1 MKNKYRI
8 SLIAGLIV
16 GITSAHY
23 LLGLNQKYYHI
34 FYRELYYLPLVLAGL
49 WFGLRG
55 TLVTSIG
62 ITIFFLPYILLTWQ
76 GFSPDDFSKLMEL
89 VLLNIVALILGLFK
103 DREKA
108 THKKMLKAE
117 RLAAIGRA
125 LAGVAHDIKTPLIAI
140 GGYTQLV
147 QKKLKKDDPAHRKL
161 DIVVSETRRLENM
174 ISVMLDFSRPLTLK
188 RTRGDLHKAVEE
200 SLSIVKEQAKKRN
213 VEIQM
218 RLAPNIPD
226 FPFDDSRMRQCIIN
240 LLTNAIQAS
249 PEQEAVTV
257 CTSVKDS
264 FVNIDVTDRGEGV
277 SSEKEDEIFLPF
289 FTTKKEGTGLGL
301 PIVRKIVEAHGGK
314 IEALNGAAEGV
325 TFRVSL
331 PC

>member
-1 MKNKYRI
+1 
-8 SLIAGLIV
+8 LI
-16 GITSAHY
+16 HY
-23 LLGLNQKYYHI
+23 LLGLNQQYYHI

-55 TLVTSIG
+55 TLATSMG
-62 ITIFFLPYILLTWQ
+62 VTIFFLPHILLTWQ

-89 VLLNIVALILGLFK
+89 VLLNIVGLILGLLK

-108 THKKMLKAE
+108 THQKMLKAE

-147 QKKLKKDDPAHRKL
+147 QKKLKKDDPAHQKL
-161 DIVVSETRRLENM
+161 DIVVSETRRLEYM
-174 ISVMLDFSRPLTLK
+174 IREMLDFSRPLDLK
-188 RTRGDLHKAVEE
+188 NTRGDLNRAIEG
-200 SLSIVKEQAKKRN
+200 SLSIVEGQAIKRN
-213 VEIQM
+213 VEIRMQ
-218 RLAPNIPD
+218 LAPNLPD
-226 FPFDDSRMRQCIIN
+226 FPFDDSRMRQCVIN
-240 LLTNAIQAS
+240 ILTNAIQAS

-257 CTSVKDS
+257 CTSEKDGI
-264 FVNIDVTDRGEGV
+264 VNIDVTDRGEGI
-277 SSEKEDEIFLPF
+277 SSEKAEEIFLPF

-301 PIVRKIVEAHGGK
+301 SIVRTIVEAHGGK
-314 IEALNGAAEGV
+314 ILFLNGAMEGV